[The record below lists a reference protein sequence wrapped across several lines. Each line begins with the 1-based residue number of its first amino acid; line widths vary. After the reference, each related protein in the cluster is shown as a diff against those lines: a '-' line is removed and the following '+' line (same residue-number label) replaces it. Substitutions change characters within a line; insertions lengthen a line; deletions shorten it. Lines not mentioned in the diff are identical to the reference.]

1 MSCGYGARRP
11 GTEEAEA
18 FINFL
23 CDAEVA
29 KVNTE
34 YIGYSTPNKAALA
47 LLDESYTENPIYNPP
62 QELLDKCEIFH
73 DLGDFINV
81 YNDAWNNIK
90 GQ

>member
-1 MSCGYGARRP
+1 M
-11 GTEEAEA
+11 
-18 FINFL
+18 
-23 CDAEVA
+23 
-29 KVNTE
+29 K
-34 YIGYSTPNKAALA
+34 
-47 LLDESYTENPIYNPP
+47 NPIYNPP